1 MNKLLLLVALH
12 AFTVR
17 LMALDPAAG
26 HMVEALPP
34 RDIGQEVYDK
44 HCVGCHGADLHGVVD
59 APLDADLLK
68 RYEIKTLIQK
78 LQKGCVGTPP
88 HSYGHLKIYELV
100 KVTRHIIKMPS
111 AKR

>member
-1 MNKLLLLVALH
+1 MVLPGLLIFSMHL
-12 AFTVR
+12 T
-17 LMALDPAAG
+17 ALDPAAG

-88 HSYGHLKIYELV
+88 HSYDHLKIYELV